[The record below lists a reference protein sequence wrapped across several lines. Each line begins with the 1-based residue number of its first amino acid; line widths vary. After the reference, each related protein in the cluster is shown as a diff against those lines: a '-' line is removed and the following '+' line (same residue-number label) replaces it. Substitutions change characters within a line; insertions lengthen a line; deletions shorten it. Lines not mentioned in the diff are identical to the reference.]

1 MCLYSMA
8 GSTLIPATG
17 ILELGSIYFLLYR
30 EFHHQAG
37 QAYWGA
43 DCPGRSNGQTRV
55 CSIIMK
61 DGQSLTSTV
70 QSLNWPVAVGIG
82 TDRSTNQV
90 NPPCPH
96 QGIGVRLC
104 KVELWSSLRQTP
116 FFAVPC
122 FVGRSRVWTEWTSF
136 AAYGGCCVCG
146 GEFCQMF

>member
-8 GSTLIPATG
+8 GSILIPATR
-17 ILELGSIYFLLYR
+17 ILELCSIYFLLYR

-55 CSIIMK
+55 RPI
-61 DGQSLTSTV
+61 V

-82 TDRSTNQV
+82 TDRSTNQA
-90 NPPCPH
+90 NPPYPH

-122 FVGRSRVWTEWTSF
+122 FFGRSRVWTEWTSF
-136 AAYGGCCVCG
+136 AAYGGRCVCG